1 MNRKDKYSQH
11 SSIIWP
17 VWLNG
22 WVFVYELSG
31 CGFESS
37 CSHLVSWHVIPSKCY
52 AQGAMPKELFQYFFD
67 KAPKISWIKEYII
80 PRIWVSRVKFKV
92 RGYNQ
97 NTLNFE
103 NAMYRVHS
111 ERKNVA
117 VSTTNH
123 QQFSEKKNSFTDG
136 ILISSDKL
144 KPTN

>member
-52 AQGAMPKELFQYFFD
+52 AQGATSKELFQYFFD